1 MDLSKLIVPSSTA
14 VVTVECQRGV
24 IGDGAIF
31 PALVEAVQE
40 SGMIDNGRTVLQ
52 AARRAGAPVL
62 HGLALR
68 REDRGGQ
75 KANCRLLAMAM
86 KAPGE
91 GLLPGSDNAR
101 LIPEFG
107 PEESDFLVPRIHG
120 LTIFHGTEMDSLLR
134 NLDIR
139 TVVLLGVS
147 LNIAILGSAIEAV
160 NSGYQVVIPHDGTA
174 ATPPSYG
181 HAVLEHSLPMVA
193 TITDCQSL
201 ATCFA
206 QATSRTAG
214 EN

>member
-1 MDLSKLIVPSSTA
+1 MDLSELIKPASTA

-24 IGDGAIF
+24 IGDGAMF
-31 PALVEAVQE
+31 PALVEAVQN
-40 SGMIDNGRTVLQ
+40 SGMIPNGQTVLE
-52 AARRAGAPVL
+52 AARKAGSPVL
-62 HGLALR
+62 HGIALR

-75 KANCRLLAMAM
+75 TANCRLLAMAM

-107 PEESDFLVPRIHG
+107 PHKNDFIVPRLHG
-120 LTIFHGTEMDSLLR
+120 LTIFHGTELDALLR
-134 NLDIR
+134 NLNIK

-160 NSGYQVVIPHDGTA
+160 NCGYQVVVPHDGTA
-174 ATPPSYG
+174 ATPPAYG
-181 HAVLEHSLPMVA
+181 QAVLEHSLPMVA

-201 ATCFA
+201 TASFA
-206 QATSRTAG
+206 RTLD
-214 EN
+214 